1 VSNSA
6 DEPTLADVQ
15 REFPTWHCWRA
26 VSGLVYARRA
36 DAPPGD
42 PAPVKGE
49 DPFDLR
55 DQIIR
60 AESLAA
66 NEQT

>member
-1 VSNSA
+1 VNTWA

-15 REFPTWHCWRA
+15 REYPAWRCERA
-26 VSGLVYARRA
+26 VSGLYHARRA

-42 PAPVKGE
+42 GAVVIGE
-49 DPFDLR
+49 DPLDLL

-60 AESLAA
+60 AEAR
-66 NEQT
+66 NNH